1 VDASDIANLG
11 FVETDV
17 ILQPDGKAI
26 VSYTVRY
33 NLVPGK
39 TMLAFTMSGFDKL
52 SPVFDTEN
60 AWVITDDNTSYPI
73 DIVNLGN
80 GYYDIIN
87 SGNKRLGGE
96 YLTYKFRFVADMAA
110 AGYLKKTTA
119 EDGRRLVVF
128 DWAPTQWEE
137 AMEHYTVTVNYPLAF
152 PKESG
157 TREEVESFLLEH
169 DFATEKWMNEKYLI
183 DYRVQVLDGTPRV
196 QILLHKENLA
206 AYDKFEIKQYI
217 TEDIFNIDESGRY

>member
-1 VDASDIANLG
+1 MIKRFIVFFSILLVLIIPTCVKVDASDIANLG

-87 SGNKRLGGE
+87 SGNKRLE
-96 YLTYKFRFVADMAA
+96 ESTSPTNFV
-110 AGYLKKTTA
+110 
-119 EDGRRLVVF
+119 
-128 DWAPTQWEE
+128 
-137 AMEHYTVTVNYPLAF
+137 
-152 PKESG
+152 
-157 TREEVESFLLEH
+157 LLPI
-169 DFATEKWMNEKYLI
+169 WL
-183 DYRVQVLDGTPRV
+183 RP
-196 QILLHKENLA
+196 
-206 AYDKFEIKQYI
+206 
-217 TEDIFNIDESGRY
+217 DI